1 MKTLRTQRI
10 LFLFVVSL
18 ALTSRLFGY
27 GDLDSDQRLKQL
39 VNLDGNDQRVETVL
53 KALTNAVKVPLTVD
67 PDLKELQ
74 LSVKIKSKPCWEVME
89 VIAATLRLK
98 WEKKDKGWMLTR
110 SQEEKEKVSR
120 LFQVYIA
127 SQAEVERRLAR
138 VEAKSKEIRLFA
150 ESLLALKSSMSDD
163 EVLEHAKGF
172 PAAYEFLKE
181 TPEAVMV
188 ARVMTWLDESQLFKL
203 AEGKVVHLTR
213 QEVLRTG
220 SDLGLGFTLLTI
232 HIQDDGVL
240 NGALLWQDTPT
251 SIRMRPI
258 AFR

>member
-1 MKTLRTQRI
+1 MKTWRAQRI
-10 LFLFVVSL
+10 LFLFVASL

-27 GDLDSDQRLKQL
+27 GDLDSDQRLKRL
-39 VNLDGNDQRVETVL
+39 VNLDGNDQSIETVL
-53 KALTNAVKVPLTVD
+53 KTLTNAAKVPLTVD
-67 PDLKELQ
+67 PDLKELH
-74 LSVKIKSKPCWEVME
+74 LSVKIEKKPCWKVME

-110 SQEEKEKVSR
+110 SQEEKEKTSR

-127 SQAEVERRLAR
+127 SQAEAERRLAR
-138 VEAKSKEIRLFA
+138 ADAKSKEIRLFA
-150 ESLLALKSSMSDD
+150 ESLIVLKSSMSDD

-181 TPEAVMV
+181 NPEAVMV
-188 ARVMTWLDESQLFKL
+188 ARVMTWLDDSQLSKL

-232 HIQDDGVL
+232 QIQDDEVL
-240 NGALLWQDTPT
+240 NGTLLWQDTPNAVKL
-251 SIRMRPI
+251 RPI